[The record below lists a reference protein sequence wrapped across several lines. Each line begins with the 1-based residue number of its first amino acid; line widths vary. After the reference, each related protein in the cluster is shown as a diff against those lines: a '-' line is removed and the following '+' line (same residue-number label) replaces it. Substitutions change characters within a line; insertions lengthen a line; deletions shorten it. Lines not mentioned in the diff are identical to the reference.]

1 MTTMPHL
8 DSRAQTSSS
17 HTRSVNPITA
27 EMIRHALLAIPNQI
41 DLNIT
46 RTAFSPIIYVYK
58 DFACGIV
65 DPEGRLICQG
75 KGSIPLFVANALGV
89 AVRDGLAV
97 HGREGI
103 EPGDVIFTNDPGSLG
118 QHLNNVAMYTPIFG
132 GTGGNELLGFMA
144 VLVHWIDIGGMVV
157 GSAATSKSTDIFQ
170 EGIQFR
176 SVKLWSRGKPVK
188 DVYRIIESN
197 TRFPRMLMGDVQS
210 QLAGCL
216 LGKEMFLGV
225 VDKYGLESVRSSI
238 ELMWERSEAAAR
250 RAISNIP
257 DGTYCASSF
266 LDSDSIEVNRH
277 IEVNVEVRVH
287 GDEMTVDFSK
297 VSDQVKGPL
306 NSGREGGAVTA
317 ARIAFKYLVAPDE
330 PANDGSFRPLH
341 IVIPEG
347 KFISATGSAPMGG
360 YSTPIPTVVDTVV
373 KCLVTGMPGYVA
385 GGHHGNFGIH
395 GYSGISPITKQLF
408 HCNSTMHGGWG
419 ASLGHDGPGPY
430 KTMAHGDTLD
440 IPVEMQEAL
449 YPIRIESQRMRIDSG
464 GAGKF
469 RGGLGVEKVS
479 RFLAPCSSHTSSD
492 RNGCAPWG
500 ILGGK
505 DGAVPDVEVERAGS
519 PGERESAR
527 KTTIPLSPG
536 DSMHIISGGGG
547 GYGDPLERDAARV
560 ERDVQLG
567 YVSVEAALAD
577 YGVVLDS
584 SMRILPLETLRE
596 RDRRRLCQPLPA
608 SRRCHRAGESG

>member
-1 MTTMPHL
+1 MNKPASANHAS
-8 DSRAQTSSS
+8 DSDK
-17 HTRSVNPITA
+17 SVAATPSIASLNPITA

-89 AVRDGLAV
+89 AVRDGLEV
-97 HGREGI
+97 HGRDGI

-118 QHLNNVAMYTPIFG
+118 QHLNNVAMYTPIFSE
-132 GTGGNELLGFMA
+132 GNEPELLGFMA

-216 LGKEMFLGV
+216 LGKDMFLDV
-225 VDKYGLESVRSSI
+225 VKKYGLQTVRSSI
-238 ELMWERSEAAAR
+238 DLMWERSEAAAR
-250 RAISNIP
+250 RAIAAIP
-257 DGTYCASSF
+257 DGTYSASSF
-266 LDSDSIEVNRH
+266 LDSDSIDVDKH

-287 GDEMTVDFSK
+287 GDEMTVDFSR

-347 KFISATGSAPMGG
+347 KFISAKGSAPMGG
-360 YSTPIPTVVDTVV
+360 YSTPIPTVVDTVI
-373 KCLVTGMPGYVA
+373 KCLVTGMPDYVA

-419 ASLGHDGPGPY
+419 ASKGHDGPGPY

-449 YPIRIESQRMRIDSG
+449 YPIRIESQSLRIDSG
-464 GAGKF
+464 GAGEF

-479 RFLAPCSSHTSSD
+479 HFLAPCNSHTSSD

-505 DGAVPDVEVERAGS
+505 DGAVPDVEVERASTSGKK
-519 PGERESAR
+519 RESAR
-527 KTTIPLSPG
+527 KTTVPLVRG
-536 DSMHIISGGGG
+536 DSMIITSGGGG
-547 GYGDPLERDAARV
+547 GYGDPLLRDPSRV
-560 ERDVQLG
+560 ERDVRLG
-567 YVSVEAALAD
+567 YVSREAALAD
-577 YGVVLDS
+577 YGVVLDAKGAAMDKETRSERQRRKS
-584 SMRILPLETLRE
+584 S
-596 RDRRRLCQPLPA
+596 
-608 SRRCHRAGESG
+608 SR